1 VQSSGTFSLFVIRMH
16 GVIERRRHYLSLMRN
31 YTLEQGSFTVT
42 DIQAGAQVPRSTAQD
57 WINRLMDEG
66 CVIQKVGKSGRQ
78 PARYAAISA
87 MPSSACRRIF
97 TTIDG
102 DEVEIFHE
110 CMSGA
115 CAAFCG
121 HHHTLAQGAVFHV
134 EREGTLLRECA
145 RIGRKEIKI
154 GLYPSAAVGVLGVDR
169 AEDCIIQHIRCIGG
183 PAYSLTD
190 MIAHAEGVL
199 DVQVHR
205 DGDIVEGKI
214 RTRAL
219 IHLMI
224 GIDDTDSRSGGATFA
239 LALAL
244 LQHLGKME
252 GVFPVGHH
260 VAMLYHWVAEKT
272 AGNSCSYIDLAVEA
286 GNLERVVSK
295 ALLFIEDEAFSP
307 EWGVAVKRGFRVPH
321 GLRAYGIMAR
331 ESLVTRETAHIVADA
346 HDIRLYGGRGVIG
359 ALAAVAL
366 SGLSHDLLLNTE
378 RKIPI

>member
-1 VQSSGTFSLFVIRMH
+1 MH
-16 GVIERRRHYLSLMRN
+16 GVIERRRHYLRLMRN
-31 YTLEQGSFTVT
+31 YTLDQGSFTVT

-57 WINRLMDEG
+57 WINRLVDEG
-66 CVIQKVGKSGRQ
+66 CVVQKVGKSGRQ

-121 HHHTLAQGAVFHV
+121 HHHTLARGAVVQV

-169 AEDCIIQHIRCIGG
+169 KGDCVIQHIRCIGG

-190 MIAHAEGVL
+190 MIAHAEGVS
-199 DVQVHR
+199 DVKVHR
-205 DGDIVEGKI
+205 DGDIVEGEI
-214 RTRAL
+214 WTRAL
-219 IHLMI
+219 VHLMI

-252 GVFPVGHH
+252 GVFPIGHH
-260 VAMLYHWVAEKT
+260 VAMLYQGVAQKT
-272 AGNSCSYIDLAVEA
+272 AGNSCSNIDLAVEPDI
-286 GNLERVVSK
+286 LERVVSRI
-295 ALLFIEDEAFSP
+295 LLFIEDETFSP
-307 EWGVAVKRGFRVPH
+307 EWGIAVKRGFRVTP
-321 GLRAYGIMAR
+321 GLRHYGIMAR
-331 ESLVTRETAHIVADA
+331 ETLVSLETAQMVAEE

-366 SGLSHDLLLNTE
+366 SGLSHDMLLNPEKT
-378 RKIPI
+378 IPCEQDPFQDTSE

>member
-1 VQSSGTFSLFVIRMH
+1 MH
-16 GVIERRRHYLSLMRN
+16 GVIERRRHYLRLIRN
-31 YTLEQGSFTVT
+31 YTLDQGSFTVT

-57 WINRLMDEG
+57 WINRLVDEG
-66 CVIQKVGKSGRQ
+66 CVVQKVGKSGRQ

-121 HHHTLAQGAVFHV
+121 HHHTLARGAVVQV

-169 AEDCIIQHIRCIGG
+169 KGDCVIQHIRCIGG

-190 MIAHAEGVL
+190 MIAHAEGVS
-199 DVQVHR
+199 DVKVHR
-205 DGDIVEGKI
+205 DGDIVEGEI
-214 RTRAL
+214 WTRAL
-219 IHLMI
+219 VHLMI

-252 GVFPVGHH
+252 GVFPIGHH
-260 VAMLYHWVAEKT
+260 VAMLYQGVAQKT
-272 AGNSCSYIDLAVEA
+272 AGNSCSNIDLAVEPDI
-286 GNLERVVSK
+286 LERVVSRI
-295 ALLFIEDEAFSP
+295 LLFIEDETFSP
-307 EWGVAVKRGFRVPH
+307 EWGIAVKRGFRVTP
-321 GLRAYGIMAR
+321 GLRHYGIMAR
-331 ESLVTRETAHIVADA
+331 ETLVSLETAQMVAEK

-366 SGLSHDLLLNTE
+366 SGLSHDMLLNPEKT
-378 RKIPI
+378 IPCEQDPFQDTSE